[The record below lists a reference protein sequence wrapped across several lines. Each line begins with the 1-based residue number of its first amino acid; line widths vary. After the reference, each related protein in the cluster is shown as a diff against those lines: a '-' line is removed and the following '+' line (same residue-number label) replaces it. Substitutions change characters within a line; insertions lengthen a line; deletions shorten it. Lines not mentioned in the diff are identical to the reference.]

1 MNNQDNQTLERK
13 FRGSIIAVSI
23 IIPIAVAVLFTVK
36 LKDFGI
42 NIEPLSFLPPIYASI
57 NAATALLLIMGV
69 MAIKNGNRKVHER
82 LMTLAIA
89 CSVVF
94 LVMYV
99 AYHMSADSTKYGD
112 VNADGLLD
120 NTELANAGWMRSL
133 YFFILISHIILSV
146 AIIPMVLFTYV
157 RALAER
163 FDKHKKLAKI
173 TFPLWLYVAVTGVV
187 VYLMISPYYAN

>member
-1 MNNQDNQTLERK
+1 MNNQENQTLERK
-13 FRGSIIAVSI
+13 FRGFIIAVSI
-23 IIPIAVAVLFTVK
+23 LIPVAVAVLFTVK

-42 NIEPLSFLPPIYASI
+42 NIEPLSFLPPIYATI
-57 NAATALLLIMGV
+57 NGITALLLIMGV
-69 MAIKNGNRKVHER
+69 LAIKNGNKKVHER
-82 LMTLAIA
+82 MMTLAIA

-112 VNADGLLD
+112 INADGLLD
-120 NTELANAGWMRSL
+120 ATELANSGKMRTV
-133 YFFILISHIILSV
+133 YFFILISHIVLSV

>member
-1 MNNQDNQTLERK
+1 MNSQDDQTLEKK
-13 FRGSIIAVSI
+13 FKGSIIAVSI
-23 IIPIAVAVLFTVK
+23 IIPIAVAVLFSVK

-42 NIEPLSFLPPIYASI
+42 NIEPLNFLPPIYASI

-69 MAIKNGNRKVHER
+69 LAIKNGNRKVHER
-82 LMTLAIA
+82 IMTLAIA

-112 VNADGLLD
+112 INADGILD
-120 NTELANAGWMRSL
+120 ETELANAGWMRSV
-133 YFFILISHIILSV
+133 YFFILISHIILSI

-157 RALAER
+157 RALAKR

-173 TFPLWLYVAVTGVV
+173 TFPIWLYVAVTGVI